1 MKRVVKF
8 GVDGAGVRVAD
19 AGGCAGPA
27 NPFVTVPFTGA
38 RVAGAA
44 EVLRD

>member
-19 AGGCAGPA
+19 AAGCAGPDD
-27 NPFVTVPFTGA
+27 PFVSVPFTGA
-38 RVAGAA
+38 RVADPA